1 MFFLIQQEFH
11 SSKKELDIPLR
22 KPWPPSHKKEG
33 KPTDIDLQERHH
45 TMNAASMKH
54 LRRRLKLE
62 GLMKKKKIFPNG
74 AYLL

>member
-1 MFFLIQQEFH
+1 MDHE
-11 SSKKELDIPLR
+11 
-22 KPWPPSHKKEG
+22 
-33 KPTDIDLQERHH
+33 LQERH

-62 GLMKKKKIFPNG
+62 GLMKKKKMFPNG